1 MAAALQMFL
10 REIDSTIAHS
20 SRERRASMARHLTDF
35 FVVGSDEYSEE
46 EIQLVD
52 DVFVRLV
59 STIEESA
66 RALLSIRLAGMSKAP
81 PKILRM
87 LANDDAV
94 DIAAPILMQSEL
106 LDDLALVEC
115 AKAKSQEH
123 LLAISRRKVLHEIV
137 TDVLVE
143 RGDQQ
148 VIFSAAR
155 NPGAKFSVPGF
166 SRLVDRTVDDDR
178 LTVCVGRRHD
188 VPPHLFRRLLK
199 HASEA
204 VRSKLEAELSRE
216 ERVGQVVADIADQVR
231 SEADSRAP
239 VKASAKVLIDSL
251 HTARRLDTARVEAFA
266 AAGQIEEVIFA
277 LAMLSEVPPDVV
289 EDAIEHCSFET
300 LIIMCKAIALSW
312 TATKSIL
319 LLCPGK
325 DYRSIETGFSA
336 FHRLQ
341 RTTAQQI
348 LKFHRTRGRFGAS
361 GQNKSAG
368 GIRRQDLQ

>member
-10 REIDSTIAHS
+10 QEIDSTIAHS
-20 SRERRASMARHLTDF
+20 SRERRGSMVRHLTDF
-35 FVVGSDEYSEE
+35 FVVGSDEYSDEE
-46 EIQLVD
+46 VELVD

-94 DIAAPILMQSEL
+94 DIAAPILIQSEL

-115 AKAKSQEH
+115 AKTKSQEH
-123 LLAISRRKVLHEIV
+123 LLAISRRKALHEVV
-137 TDVLVE
+137 TDILVE

-166 SRLVDRTVDDDR
+166 SKLVDRSVGDDR
-178 LTVCVGRRHD
+178 LTICVGRRHD
-188 VPPHLFRRLLK
+188 IPSHLFLRLVK

-204 VRSKLEAELSRE
+204 VRSKLEAELPRKKGVAE
-216 ERVGQVVADIADQVR
+216 VVADIADQVR
-231 SEADSRAP
+231 SEADYHAP
-239 VKASAKVLIDSL
+239 VAASAKVLIDSL
-251 HTARRLDTARVEAFA
+251 HIAGRLDAARVEAFA
-266 AAGQIEEVIFA
+266 AAGQIEEVVFA
-277 LAMLSEVPPDVV
+277 LAILSEVPPSVV

-300 LIIMCKAIALSW
+300 LIIMCKAVALTW

-319 LLCPGK
+319 LLCPGR
-325 DYRSIETGFSA
+325 DHRSIETGYSA